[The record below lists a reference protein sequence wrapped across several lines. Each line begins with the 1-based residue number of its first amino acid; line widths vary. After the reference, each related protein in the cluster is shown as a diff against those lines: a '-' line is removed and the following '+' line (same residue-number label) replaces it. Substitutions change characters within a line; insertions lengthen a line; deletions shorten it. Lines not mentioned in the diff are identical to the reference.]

1 MTTTPAPVS
10 SFESSFDVLTGSSD
24 DPLLTSAAA
33 ATTRAVDDASQGVL
47 VVVLRPGADDVQVIS
62 GGGTGVLRAAVSVA
76 VAAGNDRLWRDAPH
90 GDTVECSVRGLPE
103 VIAAAAEAGGVR
115 SVHTGCIRR
124 GDVLDAVTLWFETW
138 NGVADEGERRR
149 TLDDLEHAALIAA
162 EHRATHVVEDAA
174 AIVDVG
180 PRTWDVDD
188 LRLDA
193 TTGALTADAFAEAL
207 EEFDGDEATMLVI
220 DLDGFREVGASWGD
234 ETADAVLQTVVDR
247 LLGTLGRHDLVARIE
262 HDRFAVLLGE
272 ADRSSVMQ
280 IGKRMLS
287 EIAEPLPSDLG
298 PTGVTATVALAHQS
312 GLVDLEDMFDSALAA
327 LASGKRSGV
336 GRLVL
341 AA

>member
-10 SFESSFDVLTGSSD
+10 SFESSFDVLTGPSD

-33 ATTRAVDDASQGVL
+33 ATTRAVDDASLGVL

-76 VAAGNDRLWRDAPH
+76 VAAGNDRLWRNAPH
-90 GDTVECSVRGLPE
+90 GDTIECSVRALPE

-124 GDVLDAVTLWFETW
+124 GDELDVVAVWFETW
-138 NGVADEGERRR
+138 NGVAGHDDRRR

-162 EHRATHVVEDAA
+162 EHRAMQVVPVAEP
-174 AIVDVG
+174 VEVG
-180 PRTWDVDD
+180 PRTWDADD
-188 LRLDA
+188 PRIDA
-193 TTGALTADAFAEAL
+193 ATGTLTAAAFVDAL
-207 EEFDGDEATMLVI
+207 DEFDGDEATMLVI
-220 DLDGFREVGASWGD
+220 DIDGFGELTSVWGD
-234 ETADAVLQTVVDR
+234 ATADVVLRTVVDR
-247 LLGTLGRHDLVARIE
+247 LLGSLRHDDIVARVE
-262 HDRFAVLLGE
+262 HDRFAVLLGQ

-280 IGKRMLS
+280 IGKQILH
-287 EIAEPLPSDLG
+287 EIAEPLPFELG
-298 PTGVTATVALAHQS
+298 PNGVTATVALAHQS
-312 GLVDLEDMFDSALAA
+312 GLVDLEDLFDSALAA
-327 LASGKRSGV
+327 VASGKRSGI

>member
-10 SFESSFDVLTGSSD
+10 SFESSFDVLTGPSD

-90 GDTVECSVRGLPE
+90 GDTVECSVRALPE

-115 SVHTGCIRR
+115 SVHTGCVRR
-124 GDVLDAVTLWFETW
+124 GEVLDAVAIWFETW
-138 NGVADEGERRR
+138 NGIAAHAERRR
-149 TLDDLEHAALIAA
+149 TLDDLEHASLIAA
-162 EHRATHVVEDAA
+162 ERRSLVADDSTPEVVE
-174 AIVDVG
+174 VG
-180 PRTWDVDD
+180 PRTWDADD
-188 LRLDA
+188 DRLDSL
-193 TTGALTADAFAEAL
+193 TGTLTAAAFADAL

-220 DLDGFREVGASWGD
+220 DVDQLGEIATTWGD
-234 ETADAVLQTVVDR
+234 ETADAVLVSVVDR
-247 LLGTLGRHDLVARIE
+247 LLGTLRRDDLVARLDHE
-262 HDRFAVLLGE
+262 RFAVLLGE

-280 IGKRMLS
+280 IGKRILN
-287 EIAEPLPSDLG
+287 EIAEPLPSGIG
-298 PTGVTATVALAHQS
+298 PDAVTATVALAHQS
-312 GLVDLEDMFDSALAA
+312 GLVDLEEMFELALSAV
-327 LASGKRSGV
+327 ASGKQSGV

>member
-10 SFESSFDVLTGSSD
+10 SFESSFDVLTGPSD

-76 VAAGNDRLWRDAPH
+76 VAAGNDRLWREAPH
-90 GDTVECSVRGLPE
+90 GDTVECSVRALPE

-124 GDVLDAVTLWFETW
+124 GEELDAVAVWFETW
-138 NGVADEGERRR
+138 NGVAGREERRR

-162 EHRATHVVEDAA
+162 EHRAMHVAEEATAA
-174 AIVDVG
+174 VVVG
-180 PRTWDVDD
+180 PRTWDAEDP
-188 LRLDA
+188 RLDA
-193 TTGALTADAFAEAL
+193 STGTLTAEAFADAVD
-207 EEFDGDEATMLVI
+207 EFDGDEATMLVI
-220 DLDGFREVGASWGD
+220 DLDGFSEVAATWGT
-234 ETADAVLQTVVDR
+234 ETSDAVLRTVVDR
-247 LLGTLGRHDLVARIE
+247 LLGSLRRGDLVARIE

-280 IGKRMLS
+280 IGKCILN

-298 PTGVTATVALAHQS
+298 PTCVTATVALAHQS

-327 LASGKRSGV
+327 VASGKRSGT

>member
-10 SFESSFDVLTGSSD
+10 SFDSSFDALTGPSD

-33 ATTRAVDDASQGVL
+33 ATTRTADDASQGVL

-90 GDTVECSVRGLPE
+90 GDTLECSVRALPE

-124 GDVLDAVTLWFETW
+124 GEVLDAVAIWFETW
-138 NGVADEGERRR
+138 NGVAGHDERRR
-149 TLDDLEHAALIAA
+149 VLDDLEHAALIAA
-162 EHRATHVVEDAA
+162 VHRADHVAEVAPTA
-174 AIVDVG
+174 VDPG
-180 PRTWDVDD
+180 PRTWDAGDH
-188 LRLDA
+188 RLDA
-193 TTGALTADAFAEAL
+193 TTGTITAEAFADAL
-207 EEFDGDEATMLVI
+207 DEFDGDEATLLVV
-220 DLDGFREVGASWGD
+220 DLDELDGVAASWGD
-234 ETADAVLQTVVDR
+234 ESADAILLTVVDR
-247 LLGTLGRHDLVARIE
+247 LLDSLRSGDVVARLD
-262 HDRFAVLLGE
+262 HGRFAVLLGE

-280 IGKRMLS
+280 IGKRIVN
-287 EIAEPLPSDLG
+287 EIALPLSSDLG
-298 PTGVTATVALAHQS
+298 PIAVTATVALAHQS
-312 GLVDLEDMFDSALAA
+312 GLVDLEEMFELAVA
-327 LASGKRSGV
+327 AVESGKRAGV